1 MANKKKV
8 LTKSGYEKLKEE
20 LRILKEEK
28 LPAVLARLKEAIAQW
43 DISENAAYEEAQ
55 AEKDKLEIQI
65 SELEEMLKDVE
76 IIEDSAGSKDE
87 VGYGSVVKILDIEK
101 DKEYT
106 VTLVGGWEV
115 DVLNGK
121 ISVDSPLGSAISGK
135 KVGEEAL
142 VRAPQRRYTVK
153 ILEIK

>member
-1 MANKKKV
+1 MAKKKV
-8 LTKSGYEKLKEE
+8 LTKSWYQKLQEE
-20 LRILKEEK
+20 LRVLKEEK

-65 SELEEMLKDVE
+65 SELEDMLKDVE
-76 IIEDSAGSKDE
+76 IIEDSAASKDE
-87 VGYGSVVKILDIEK
+87 VWYGSVVKVLDIEK

-106 VTLVGGWEV
+106 VTLVWGGEV

-121 ISVDSPLGSAISGK
+121 ISVDSPLGSAIGGK
-135 KVGEEAL
+135 KVWEEAL
-142 VRAPQRRYTVK
+142 VRAPQRRYKVK